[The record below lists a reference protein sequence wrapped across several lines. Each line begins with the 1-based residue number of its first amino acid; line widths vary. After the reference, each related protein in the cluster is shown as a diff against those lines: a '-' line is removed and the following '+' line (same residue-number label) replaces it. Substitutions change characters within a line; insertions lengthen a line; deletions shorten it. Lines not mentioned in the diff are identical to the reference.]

1 MTARMPRNIGPVA
14 AASRDDPWPYVS
26 PPTMMPRPAALA
38 RATKSASTYLN
49 VNSEIAGMFERNT
62 STAEPAGE
70 MSSVDTLSPS
80 LITTGASSDSATGSP
95 SGTGLMFG
103 PRGISP
109 APSGSTKPTVDV
121 EKRGGR
127 ATGDGAPSVRGSVI
141 TPVSA
146 EAAATVDEQR

>member
-1 MTARMPRNIGPVA
+1 
-14 AASRDDPWPYVS
+14 
-26 PPTMMPRPAALA
+26 MMERPAAFA
-38 RATKSASTYLN
+38 RATKSPSTYLKQ
-49 VNSEIAGMFERNT
+49 NSEIAGMFERKT

-80 LITTGASSDSATGSP
+80 LITTAASSVSTTGSP

-109 APSGSTKPTVDV
+109 APSGSTNPTVDDA
-121 EKRGGR
+121 KRVGKV
-127 ATGDGAPSVRGSVI
+127 TGVGAPRVRGSVI

-146 EAAATVDEQR
+146 EAAATVDEHR

>member
-1 MTARMPRNIGPVA
+1 
-14 AASRDDPWPYVS
+14 
-26 PPTMMPRPAALA
+26 MMERPAAFG
-38 RATKSASTYLN
+38 RATKSASTYLKQ
-49 VNSEIAGMFERNT
+49 NSEIAGMFERKP

-80 LITTGASSDSATGSP
+80 LITTAASSVSTTGSP

-109 APSGSTKPTVDV
+109 VPSGSTNPTVDDA
-121 EKRGGR
+121 KRVGKV
-127 ATGDGAPSVRGSVI
+127 TGVGAPRGAGSVI

-146 EAAATVDEQR
+146 KAAATVDEHR

>member
-1 MTARMPRNIGPVA
+1 
-14 AASRDDPWPYVS
+14 
-26 PPTMMPRPAALA
+26 MMDRPAALA

-49 VNSEIAGMFERNT
+49 VNSAIAGMFDRNT

-80 LITTGASSDSATGSP
+80 LMTTGASSASATGSP
-95 SGTGLMFG
+95 SGTGLMLG

-109 APSGSTKPTVDV
+109 APSGSTNPTV
-121 EKRGGR
+121 ELAKRAGR
-127 ATGDGAPSVRGSVI
+127 FTGAGAPSVRGSVM